1 MVCKQFQG
9 HYDSSKE
16 YEESFLSLLK
26 AITYAREAVD
36 TLMEGPS
43 SLLEGWYL
51 SLHFGMLLFLSVPV
65 LAEEVFCWL
74 GLCGCFPTLRSLQ
87 ALMVHLT
94 ILKLDAGRV
103 INISITLSFHY

>member
-51 SLHFGMLLFLSVPV
+51 SLHFG
-65 LAEEVFCWL
+65 
-74 GLCGCFPTLRSLQ
+74 LCGCFPTLRSLQ